1 MRLNA
6 RLDDEANSNVE
17 YLTQATGQ
25 SVSQVV
31 REALAR
37 YRREVQPQRSTLR
50 HFAQAIGNSGSSGN
64 SGNSGSGDSGRS
76 DLASNY
82 KQIVGEIIETKLGLP
97 RR

>member
-50 HFAQAIGNSGSSGN
+50 HFAQAIGNSG
-64 SGNSGSGDSGRS
+64 NSGSGGSGRS

>member
-25 SVSQVV
+25 SVSQMV

-50 HFAQAIGNSGSSGN
+50 HFAQAIGNSG
-64 SGNSGSGDSGRS
+64 NSGSGGSGRS

-82 KQIVGEIIETKLGLP
+82 KQIVGEIIEAKLGLP

>member
-50 HFAQAIGNSGSSGN
+50 HFAQAIGNSGSSG
-64 SGNSGSGDSGRS
+64 SGGSGDSGRS

>member
-50 HFAQAIGNSGSSGN
+50 HFAQAIGNSG
-64 SGNSGSGDSGRS
+64 NSGSGDSGRS

-82 KQIVGEIIETKLGLP
+82 KQIVGEIIEAKLGLP

>member
-50 HFAQAIGNSGSSGN
+50 HFAQAIGS
-64 SGNSGSGDSGRS
+64 SGSGDSGRS

-82 KQIVGEIIETKLGLP
+82 KQIVGEIIEAKLGLP

>member
-50 HFAQAIGNSGSSGN
+50 HFAQAIGNGGS

-82 KQIVGEIIETKLGLP
+82 KQIVGEIIEAKLGLP

>member
-25 SVSQVV
+25 SVSQMV

-64 SGNSGSGDSGRS
+64 SGCGDSGRS

-82 KQIVGEIIETKLGLP
+82 KQIVGEIIEAKLGLP